1 MTGTERR
8 NKIVGIL
15 ESSDTAVPGHELSR
29 KLKVSRQVI
38 VQDIALL
45 RTAGHAI
52 TSTNRG
58 YTLGGAAQA
67 IRLFKVKHSASQIEE
82 EMQAV
87 VDLGGCIVDVSVN
100 HRTYGM
106 INAALDIKSRR
117 DIANFLKG
125 LESGVSQPLS
135 SLTDGFHFHHISA
148 ESNEILDEIEAKLS
162 QLGFI
167 AELSAYEKEECR

>member
-8 NKIVGIL
+8 NEIVRIL
-15 ESSDTAVPGHELSR
+15 KSANGAVPGHKLSQE
-29 KLKVSRQVI
+29 LKVSRQII

-58 YTLGGAAQA
+58 YLLDGGAQA
-67 IRLFKVKHSASQIEE
+67 IRLFKVKHERNQMEE

-87 VDLGGCIVDVSVN
+87 VDLGGCIMDVSVN

-106 INAALDIKSRR
+106 ISAALDIKSRR
-117 DIANFLKG
+117 DVANFLG
-125 LESGVSQPLS
+125 ELETGVSQPLS
-135 SLTDGFHFHHISA
+135 SLTDGYHFHHISA
-148 ESNEILDEIEAKLS
+148 ESDEILDEIEAKLQ

>member
-1 MTGTERR
+1 MSGTERR
-8 NKIVGIL
+8 DKIIRIL
-15 ESSDTAVPGHELSR
+15 KTANGAVPGHKLSQE
-29 KLKVSRQVI
+29 LKVSRQVI

-58 YTLGGAAQA
+58 YLLGGSAQA
-67 IRLFKVKHSASQIEE
+67 IRLFKVKHDPNQIEE

-87 VDLGGCIVDVSVN
+87 VDLGGCIMDVSVN

-106 INAALDIKSRR
+106 ISAALDIKSRR
-117 DIANFLKG
+117 DVAHFLSE
-125 LESGVSQPLS
+125 LETGVSQPLS
-135 SLTDGFHFHHISA
+135 SLTEGYHFHHISA
-148 ESNEILDEIEAKLS
+148 ESDEVLDEIGAKLM